1 MNMNTELLRNLLGS
15 EEAAQRFVTL
25 FQQQLPAQLDAMRQ
39 AFENQDWETLSNTAH
54 GLKSQ
59 CKYLGL
65 EEAANLLQ
73 KLENDPSDTKK
84 AELITINTQLGLS

>member
-1 MNMNTELLRNLLGS
+1 MNINTELLRKLLGS

-25 FQQQLPAQLDAMRQ
+25 FQQQLPGQLEALRQ
-39 AFENQDWETLSNTAH
+39 AFAEQDWETLSNTAH

-65 EEAANLLQ
+65 EEAADLLQ
-73 KLENDPSDTKK
+73 KIENNPSETKK
-84 AELITINTQLGLS
+84 EELITINTQLGLS

>member
-1 MNMNTELLRNLLGS
+1 MNINTELLRKLLGS

-25 FQQQLPAQLDAMRQ
+25 FRQQLPGQLDMLRQ
-39 AFENQDWETLSNTAH
+39 AFANQDWETLSNTAH

-65 EEAANLLQ
+65 EEAADLLQ
-73 KLENDPSDTKK
+73 KMENDPSETKLDTI
-84 AELITINTQLGLS
+84 ATINTQLLPI